1 MDIEKDFEINKETWN
16 TETDIHYKSK
26 FYDKQAFAKVRNS
39 LKRCENDALKDV
51 KGKSLLH
58 LQCHFEQDSL
68 SWANNRA
75 QITAVYISDKAI
87 ELAKL

>member
-26 FYDKQAFAKVRNS
+26 FYDKQAFAKARNS

-58 LQCHFEQDSL
+58 LQCHVEQDSL

-75 QITAVYISDKAI
+75 QIKAV
-87 ELAKL
+87 